1 MNSIRRRLLVAL
13 LGALLVAGIA
23 GTVAT
28 FLSARGEVGRMLDE
42 ELRQVALSLRDHSRL
57 DFARLE
63 SRTNDPDLRVLVQ
76 IWDPAFDRPYSSRVA
91 AALPRQKD
99 EGYSTLEHEGR
110 AWRIYTT
117 FSSKQ
122 TIQVA
127 QPTALR
133 TELAA
138 LTAARLLLPVLVIL
152 PLLGALGWW
161 IVGRG
166 LAPLAELA
174 DSLER
179 RAPTSLEPMPTL
191 EAPEEVQPLVRSLND
206 LLARLGDAFDTQR
219 RFAADAAHELRTP
232 LTALTLQIQIARRA
246 ESPEERAVA
255 LDRLE
260 QGVKRATRLVQQLLT
275 MARLDP
281 DAARPTT
288 AFDLATLAAS
298 VIEEKAPFA
307 EQQRLSLS
315 LAATPVGL
323 CGQEDALRIL
333 LANLVD
339 NALRY
344 TPPGGSVEVRV
355 GPEGG
360 RACVEVADSGP
371 GIPEEERE
379 RVFDRFYRGRQA
391 PSGGSGLGL
400 AIVRQIVTLHGGSIT
415 LGRSPSGGLLVSAR
429 FPVDTSLAK
438 GAAGQAA

>member
-1 MNSIRRRLLVAL
+1 
-13 LGALLVAGIA
+13 
-23 GTVAT
+23 
-28 FLSARGEVGRMLDE
+28 
-42 ELRQVALSLRDHSRL
+42 
-57 DFARLE
+57 
-63 SRTNDPDLRVLVQ
+63 
-76 IWDPAFDRPYSSRVA
+76 
-91 AALPRQKD
+91 
-99 EGYSTLEHEGR
+99 
-110 AWRIYTT
+110 
-117 FSSKQ
+117 
-122 TIQVA
+122 
-127 QPTALR
+127 
-133 TELAA
+133 
-138 LTAARLLLPVLVIL
+138 VLVIL
-152 PLLGALGWW
+152 PLLGVLGWW

-166 LAPLAELA
+166 LAPLAALA
-174 DSLER
+174 DSLAR

-191 EAPEEVQPLVRSLND
+191 EAPDEVQPLVRSLND
-206 LLARLGDAFDTQR
+206 LLARLGDAFDTQP

-232 LTALTLQIQIARRA
+232 LTALTLQIQVARRA

-275 MARLDP
+275 MARLEP

-288 AFDLATLAAS
+288 SFDLAAVAAS
-298 VIEEKAPFA
+298 VVEEKTPFA
-307 EQQRLSLS
+307 EQQRLSLA
-315 LAATPVGL
+315 LAAAPVKL

-355 GPEGG
+355 RPDGDL
-360 RACVEVADSGP
+360 ALVEVADSGP

-415 LGRSPSGGLLVSAR
+415 LGKSPSGGLLVSAR
-429 FPVDTSLAK
+429 FPANASLAE
-438 GAAGQAA
+438 GSVLPPA

>member
-23 GTVAT
+23 GAGAT
-28 FLSARGEVGRMLDE
+28 FLSARGEVGRLLDE

-91 AALPRQKD
+91 TPLPRQKD
-99 EGYSTLEHEGR
+99 EGYTTLEHEGR

-117 FSSKQ
+117 FSATQ

-138 LTAARLLLPVLVIL
+138 LTAARLLLPVLAIL
-152 PLLGALGWW
+152 PLLGILGWW

-166 LAPLAELA
+166 LAPLAALA
-174 DSLER
+174 DSLAR
-179 RAPTSLEPMPTL
+179 RAPTSLDPVPVL
-191 EAPEEVQPLVRSLND
+191 ESPEEVQPLVRSLND

-281 DAARPTT
+281 DAARPATS
-288 AFDLATLAAS
+288 FDLASVAAS
-298 VIEEKAPFA
+298 VVEEKKPLA
-307 EQQRLSLS
+307 EQQRLALS
-315 LAATPVGL
+315 LAAVAG
-323 CGQEDALRIL
+323 DA
-333 LANLVD
+333 
-339 NALRY
+339 
-344 TPPGGSVEVRV
+344 VRA
-355 GPEGG
+355 G
-360 RACVEVADSGP
+360 RRVADPARESRRQRAALHAARRIGRRARRP
-371 GIPEEERE
+371 GRRPGAHR
-379 RVFDRFYRGRQA
+379 RRGQRSRHSRRKNA
-391 PSGGSGLGL
+391 NGCS
-400 AIVRQIVTLHGGSIT
+400 TGSIEVGRRRAAAAAWDWPSC
-415 LGRSPSGGLLVSAR
+415 GRSSRCTAGRSHWAR
-429 FPVDTSLAK
+429 ARP
-438 GAAGQAA
+438 AGFL